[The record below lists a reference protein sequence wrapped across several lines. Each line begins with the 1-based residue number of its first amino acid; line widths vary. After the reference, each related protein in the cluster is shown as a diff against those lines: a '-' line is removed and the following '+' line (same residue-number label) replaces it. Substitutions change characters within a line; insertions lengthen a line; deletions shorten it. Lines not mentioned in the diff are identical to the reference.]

1 MSENLPI
8 LWEDKINSP
17 ELKAYLKQFGKN
29 GYMTAEEVNQLR
41 DAVNEMSEIQKTT
54 FLGVAEPD
62 DVPTGTGR
70 GYWEVITVGPY
81 PNHGGGVLEVDERGL
96 ITRDEAGV
104 FKMSKV
110 SFGFSNYASKVYI
123 ENEILS
129 KFSPAKEETFAISDT
144 NGNIAV
150 ALDPNGNLLFNESQ
164 IQFLKKLKREGFP
177 TNDLGNIDLS
187 LFELYTGGKDD
198 SFAISDT
205 NGNIALELDP
215 NGNLLFNESQIQF
228 LKKLKREGF
237 PTNDLGNIDLSLFEL
252 YTGTDDNAFAIC
264 DKNGNIGLKLNS
276 ETFQVIG
283 GRVAVVDTVVAT
295 NISEGNYPSDIMMFI
310 TNGQSNATGSAYTN
324 GVVSENVLGFTR
336 GSAVDGVVTQYDAT
350 VAKSITELDNFYGNE
365 FVTITYGNNSQTEAA
380 MNQFMKLIT
389 VENKKNLSDLGIF
402 ACGSNPSQGGTQ
414 IYLLNNSSGINVAE
428 NPNWKLSDAIVW
440 TEGTQYQDNAAIYLT
455 RFLQSVWYAKKH
467 ADSLGKTFSVPILSW
482 IHGEAHQLDLS
493 YKTYYDQVVY
503 TFNLYNT
510 LIKKITGQVND
521 VEFLIFQ
528 TVINKSPNSV
538 NSGSFDSIAMAALKL
553 AEDIPNI
560 SYSFSML
567 PFESTEGDY
576 VHYKAN
582 SYALMGIYTGIQA
595 KRLIVDGIK
604 PKPLVPISHH
614 ITESINGGYLLSVKY
629 DVAILPIVFDS
640 TQPYFQATNK
650 KRGVRTNHGFSL
662 KKILFVSEEIP
673 STVLY
678 TKSTAILAIPTRLKK
693 NSLIIKIR
701 VSANGVTAVY
711 EFYQF
716 TGDYTNTSSWGN
728 LSNWSALTS
737 VIESN
742 YELLTGVAN
751 ITISRDDTIVFKCS
765 ENPKGYFL
773 KYGYEPLTDT
783 TGGGSLRDSQNIKTF
798 ITGTTIDISN
808 WSPMHKREL

>member
-1 MSENLPI
+1 MAIVTRLSKGSKLTIEEMDNNLLSLETDISSNVSAITSKLDKGSYTGTAKDLDNAIAANVTLIASKLDKGAYTGSAKDLENAIIAAVTGASGISIVPT
-8 LWEDKINSP
+8 SP
-17 ELKAYLKQFGKN
+17 A
-29 GYMTAEEVNQLR
+29 
-41 DAVNEMSEIQKTT
+41 
-54 FLGVAEPD
+54 
-62 DVPTGTGR
+62 PTGTGIASFTATQA
-70 GYWEVITVGPY
+70 GTYTNY
-81 PNHGGGVLEVDERGL
+81 GGVIVAANSFAIISRSA
-96 ITRDEAGV
+96 TGV
-104 FKMSKV
+104 FSI
-110 SFGFSNYASKVYI
+110 SQTALDLADYAKQSYI

-129 KFSPAKEETFAISDT
+129 KFSPAKEET
-144 NGNIAV
+144 
-150 ALDPNGNLLFNESQ
+150 
-164 IQFLKKLKREGFP
+164 
-177 TNDLGNIDLS
+177 
-187 LFELYTGGKDD
+187 
-198 SFAISDT
+198 FAISDT

-276 ETFQVIG
+276 ESFQVIG
-283 GRVAVVDTVVAT
+283 GNAAAVVDSGVTSIIA
-295 NISEGNYPSDIMMFI
+295 EGNYPSDIMMFI
-310 TNGQSNATGSAYTN
+310 TNGQSNATGNAYTN
-324 GVVSENVLGFTR
+324 GLVSENVLGFTR
-336 GSAVDGVVTQYDAT
+336 GSAVDGVVTQYDST
-350 VAKSITELDNFYGNE
+350 VAKSIAELENFYGSE
-365 FVTITYGNNSQTEAA
+365 FVPITYGNGSQTEAT
-380 MNQFMKLIT
+380 MNQFLNLIT
-389 VENKKNLSDLGIF
+389 TENKKDLANFGVF

-414 IYLLNNSSGINVAE
+414 IYLLNKATGINIFE
-428 NPNWKLSDAIVW
+428 NPNWKLSDGIVW
-440 TEGTQYQDNAAIYLT
+440 TEGTGYLESAAIYLT

-467 ADSLGKTFSVPILSW
+467 ADSLGKTFSVPVLSW

-521 VEFLIFQ
+521 VEFLTFQ

-538 NSGSFDSIAMAALKL
+538 NSGVFDSIAMAALKL

-567 PFESTEGDY
+567 PFESIEGDY
-576 VHYKAN
+576 VHYKSN
-582 SYALMGIYTGIQA
+582 TYALMGIYTGIQA

-629 DVAILPIVFDS
+629 DVAVLPIVFDS
-640 TQPYFQATNK
+640 TQPYFQATNR
-650 KRGVRTNHGFSL
+650 KRGARPNYGFSL
-662 KKILFVSEEIP
+662 TKILFVSEEIP

-678 TKSTAILAIPTRLKK
+678 TKSTAILSIPTRLKK

-701 VSANGVTAVY
+701 VSANGTTAVY

-716 TGDYTNTSSWGN
+716 TGDYTNTSSWEN
-728 LSNWSALTS
+728 LNNWSTLTS

-742 YELLTGVAN
+742 YELLTGFAN

-773 KYGYEPLTDT
+773 KYGYELLSDT
-783 TGGGSLRDSQNIKTF
+783 TGGGNLRDSQNMKTF
-798 ITGTTIDISN
+798 IAGSTYDISN
-808 WSPMHKREL
+808 WSPMHKLEL